1 MGDRA
6 ALLDG
11 AVDELRIAGVVVS
24 ARSPVY
30 ETAPQGDLLDQPD
43 FFNAVVRIET
53 AMTPEDLLATC
64 KQIEQNFGRQP
75 GPRHA
80 PRPLDIDV
88 LLLGDLQ
95 VESPLL
101 DLPHRDLANRRFV
114 LEPLKDLVPGL
125 ILPGGQSID
134 DRLAAVHQQQ
144 IRRVG
149 VPGWPWDAASDTV
162 GSSGMVLASTLTV
175 PLGVTLF
182 AFALAVAV
190 NELWNPLAAAL
201 LAAPVLTLLMA
212 VRAKVPVPRA
222 AGYGALSLLATTAWI
237 ALAIGVLALVP
248 GFEFS

>member
-11 AVDELRIAGVVVS
+11 AVDELRIAGIDVS

-53 AMTPEDLLATC
+53 TMTPEDLLATC
-64 KQIEQNFGRQP
+64 KQIERHFGRRP
-75 GPRHA
+75 GPRQA
-80 PRPLDIDV
+80 PRPLDIDL
-88 LLLGDLQ
+88 LLLGDLRIQ
-95 VESPLL
+95 SPLL
-101 DLPHRDLANRRFV
+101 DLPHRDLGNRRFV
-114 LEPLKDLVPGL
+114 LEPLKDLMPGL
-125 ILPGGQSID
+125 TLPGGESID
-134 DRLAAVHQQQ
+134 DRLAAVYHQEVK
-144 IRRVG
+144 RVG
-149 VPGWPWDAASDTV
+149 VPGWPWDAARDTAE
-162 GSSGMVLASTLTV
+162 SSGMVLASTLKV

-190 NELWNPLAAAL
+190 NELWDPLAAAM

-212 VRAKVPVPRA
+212 VRANVPGPRV
-222 AGYGALSLLATTAWI
+222 AGYGALSLVAVLAWI
-237 ALAIGVLALVP
+237 GLALGVLALVP